1 MTSISPIRASRPA
14 FERTVLAVFGFALV
28 VLVQSSWR
36 WTLVHPVTS
45 DYLIV
50 VSIAAVAVFAR
61 LRLRE
66 EFGFSTKP
74 PLGTLAVWFVM
85 AGGVVGCAML
95 LANAVLDHG
104 PAREFTTLAVGE
116 HCSGRSPDIT
126 VRGAPTLPVRASTM
140 RVNIFHPSC
149 RATRDGDT
157 IIVVVAPG
165 YFGRAW
171 IKDARRVQGQGSD
184 RNTSQ

>member
-1 MTSISPIRASRPA
+1 MTSVNPIRAARSS
-14 FERTVLAVFGFALV
+14 FERTFLALFGFALV
-28 VLVQSSWR
+28 ALVQSSWR
-36 WTLVHPVTS
+36 WTLVHPATS

-50 VSIAAVAVFAR
+50 VSLAAVVVFAR

-66 EFGFSTKP
+66 ESGFSASA
-74 PLGTLAVWFVM
+74 PLFTLAVWFVI
-85 AGGVVGCAML
+85 AGGIVGCALL

-104 PAREFTTLAVGE
+104 PAREFTTLAAGA
-116 HCSGRSPDIT
+116 HCSGRNPDIT
-126 VRGAPTLPVRASTM
+126 VRGAPSLPVAASTM
-140 RVNIFHPSC
+140 RVNVFHPSC

-165 YFGRAW
+165 YFGRPW

-184 RNTSQ
+184 RDTSQ